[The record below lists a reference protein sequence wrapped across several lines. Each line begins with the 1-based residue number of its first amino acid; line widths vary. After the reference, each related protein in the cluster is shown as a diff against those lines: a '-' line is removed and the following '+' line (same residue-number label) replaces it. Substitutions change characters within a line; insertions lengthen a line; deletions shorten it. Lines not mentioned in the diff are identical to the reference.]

1 MDRPGHLCETMPMLV
16 TELPWRDPL
25 ESYAACAGEPY
36 LAFLDSAAANDPRAN
51 ISYLCLDPVAILNL
65 SARSG
70 DPFIPLTA
78 WLDRHRPAYSQLAAP
93 LPFVGGA
100 VGFLSY
106 ELGVAAAGI
115 TTRHPRMDG
124 LPDAWFGLYD
134 TVLGFDHRNF
144 RLWFIGHDRPGAPA
158 AQRLAALTARLAQP
172 AKLPPAVSLDW
183 QPEWSE
189 AGYRA
194 RVEQVRAYIGAGD
207 IFQANLTHRFR
218 ANRPAQFSAAGL
230 YAALRRHS
238 PAPFASFLKCDDE
251 VAIISASP
259 EAFLNLTPDG
269 RVETRPIK
277 GTIRRGANPEEDEF
291 LGQTLSQSVKDHA
304 ENLMIVDL
312 MRNDLGRV
320 CATGS
325 VKVTALCALERFA
338 NAQHL
343 VSVVEGRL
351 KPGLGAIDLLR
362 ASFPAGSITGAPK
375 HRAMQIIDKIETAAR
390 GAYCGTLAWLGFDGA
405 MGSSVMIRSIVAT
418 KEALFAQAGGGIV
431 WDSDP
436 AAEYAEMRLKAAP
449 LLAAGNG

>member
-1 MDRPGHLCETMPMLV
+1 MLV
-16 TELPWRDPL
+16 TELSWRDPL
-25 ESYAACAGEPY
+25 DSFAACADEPY
-36 LAFLDSAAANDPRAN
+36 LAFLDSAAANDPRAE
-51 ISYLCLDPVAILNL
+51 ISYLCLDPVATLTL
-65 SARSG
+65 PASAS
-70 DPFIPLTA
+70 DPFATLAA
-78 WLDRHRPAYSQLAAP
+78 WLDRHRPPHSPDSAAP
-93 LPFVGGA
+93 LPFIGGA
-100 VGFLSY
+100 VGFLGY

-115 TTRHPRMDG
+115 TSRHPRMEG

-134 TVLGFDHRNF
+134 TVLGFEHRTS

-158 AQRLAALTARLAQP
+158 ARRLTALTARLARCATLP
-172 AKLPPAVSLDW
+172 AAGPLDW

-189 AGYRA
+189 ADYHE
-194 RVEQVRAYIGAGD
+194 RVDRVRAYIGAGD

-218 ANRPAQFSAAGL
+218 ARRPARLSTAGL
-230 YAALRRHS
+230 YAALRRKN
-238 PAPFASFLKCDDE
+238 PAPFASFLRCDDE
-251 VAIISASP
+251 ATIISASP
-259 EAFLNLTPDG
+259 EAFLSLDPDG

-277 GTIRRGANPEEDEF
+277 GTIRRGATAEEDER
-291 LGQTLSQSVKDHA
+291 LGQELSQSAKDRA
-304 ENLMIVDL
+304 ENLMIADL

-362 ASFPAGSITGAPK
+362 ATFPAGSITGAPK
-375 HRAMQIIDKIETAAR
+375 HRAMQIIDEIETAAR
-390 GAYCGTLAWLGFDGA
+390 GAYCGTIAWLGFDGA
-405 MGSSVMIRSIVAT
+405 MGSSVMIRSIIAT
-418 KEALFAQAGGGIV
+418 REALFAQAGGGIV

>member
-1 MDRPGHLCETMPMLV
+1 MLV

-25 ESYAACAGEPY
+25 GGYAACADEPY
-36 LAFLDSAAANDPRAN
+36 VAFLDSAAANDPRAK

-65 SARSG
+65 PAGSG
-70 DPFIPLTA
+70 DPFIPLAA
-78 WLDRHRPAYSQLAAP
+78 WLDRHHPPHVQGRAAP
-93 LPFVGGA
+93 LPFIGGA

-106 ELGVAAAGI
+106 DLGVAAAGI
-115 TTRHPRMDG
+115 TTRHPRMTG

-134 TVLGFDHRNF
+134 TVLGFEHHTS

-158 AQRLAALTARLAQP
+158 AARLTALTARLARP
-172 AKLPPAVSLDW
+172 AKLPPAETLDW

-218 ANRPAQFSAAGL
+218 ARRPANFSAAGL
-230 YAALRRHS
+230 YAALRGRS
-238 PAPFASFLKCDDE
+238 PAPFAGFLKCDDE

-259 EAFLNLTPDG
+259 EAFLSLTPEG
-269 RVETRPIK
+269 HVETRPIK
-277 GTIRRGANPEEDEF
+277 GTIRRGATPEEDEL
-291 LGQTLSQSVKDHA
+291 LGQELSRSTKDRA
-304 ENLMIVDL
+304 ENLMIADL
-312 MRNDLGRV
+312 MRSDLGRV
-320 CATGS
+320 CAAGS

-338 NAQHL
+338 SAQHL

-362 ASFPAGSITGAPK
+362 ATFPAGSITGAPK
-375 HRAMQIIDKIETAAR
+375 YRAMQIIDEIETAAR

-418 KEALFAQAGGGIV
+418 REALFAQAGGGIV

-436 AAEYAEMRLKAAP
+436 AAEYAEMRLKASP
-449 LLAAGNG
+449 LLAAGDE

>member
-1 MDRPGHLCETMPMLV
+1 MLV
-16 TELPWRDPL
+16 TELPWRAPL
-25 ESYAACAGEPY
+25 DSFAACAGEPY
-36 LAFLDSAAANDPRAN
+36 VAFLDSAATNDPRAS
-51 ISYLCLDPVAILNL
+51 ISYLCLDPVSILSL
-65 SARSG
+65 PAGSG
-70 DPFIPLTA
+70 DPFIPLAA
-78 WLDRHRPAYSQLAAP
+78 WLDRHRPARPLATAP
-93 LPFVGGA
+93 LPFIGGA

-115 TTRHPRMDG
+115 ATRHPRMAG

-134 TVLGFDHRNF
+134 TVLGFDHRSR

-158 AQRLAALTARLAQP
+158 AQRLAALAARLARP
-172 AKLPPAVSLDW
+172 AKLPPAVALDW
-183 QPEWSE
+183 QPEWTE

-218 ANRPAQFSAAGL
+218 ARRPAQFSAAGL
-230 YAALRRHS
+230 YAALRRRS
-238 PAPFASFLKCDDE
+238 PAPFASFLSCDDD

-259 EAFLNLTPDG
+259 EAFLSLAPDG

-277 GTIRRGANPEEDEF
+277 GTIRRGATPDEDEA
-291 LGQTLSQSVKDHA
+291 LGQELSRSPKDRA
-304 ENLMIVDL
+304 ENLMIADL

-325 VKVTALCALERFA
+325 VKVTSLCALERFA
-338 NAQHL
+338 SAQHL

-375 HRAMQIIDKIETAAR
+375 YRAMQIIDEIETAAR

-449 LLAAGNG
+449 LLAAGNE

>member
-1 MDRPGHLCETMPMLV
+1 MLV

-25 ESYAACAGEPY
+25 DSYAACADAPY
-36 LAFLDSAAANDPRAN
+36 LAFLDSAAANDPRAQ

-65 SARSG
+65 PAASG
-70 DPFIPLTA
+70 DPFMPLAA
-78 WLDRHRPAYSQLAAP
+78 WLDRHRPPQRPGLAAP
-93 LPFVGGA
+93 LPFIGGA

-106 ELGVAAAGI
+106 ELGLAASGI
-115 TTRHPRMDG
+115 TSRHPRMNG

-134 TVLGFDHRNF
+134 TVLGFEHRTR

-158 AQRLAALTARLAQP
+158 AQRLAALTARLARP
-172 AKLPPAVSLDW
+172 AELPPAGALDW

-218 ANRPAQFSAAGL
+218 APRPTPFSAAGL
-230 YAALRRHS
+230 YAALRRRS

-259 EAFLNLTPDG
+259 EAFLASPRMAMSKPG
-269 RVETRPIK
+269 RSRA
-277 GTIRRGANPEEDEF
+277 RSAALRPEEDEF
-291 LGQTLSQSVKDHA
+291 LGRELSRSVKDRA
-304 ENLMIVDL
+304 ENLMIADL

-320 CATGS
+320 CAAGS
-325 VKVTALCALERFA
+325 IKVTALCALERFA
-338 NAQHL
+338 SAQHL

-362 ASFPAGSITGAPK
+362 ASFPAGSITGAPNIARCRSSTRSRRR
-375 HRAMQIIDKIETAAR
+375 RAAPIAAHSPGSALTGRWAAR
-390 GAYCGTLAWLGFDGA
+390 
-405 MGSSVMIRSIVAT
+405 
-418 KEALFAQAGGGIV
+418 
-431 WDSDP
+431 
-436 AAEYAEMRLKAAP
+436 
-449 LLAAGNG
+449 